1 MNGLMNAYEKYVSN
15 KSVQFDEEKRKRA
28 VRLVTLSM
36 TGSSEIH
43 DDDFTGYAEL
53 SGMTAEEF
61 VDWRFGNLT
70 LQ

>member
-1 MNGLMNAYEKYVSN
+1 MDGLMNAYVKYVNS

-28 VRLVTLSM
+28 VRLITLSM

-43 DDDFTGYAEL
+43 NDDYAGHAEL

-61 VDWRFGNLT
+61 VDWRFGNPT
-70 LQ
+70 RQ